1 MRRVLYLVILAVLC
15 YGAFLLWQNNG
26 DMMSYIKPYVELGD
40 IATLEA
46 RYTAGQIMEAN
57 KNKLR
62 MDEQHRLQEPY
73 LRFYPYLL
81 MDVKYSLQG
90 DKTREGVLLWG
101 MVDGEIVLN
110 SDTWETSHGFQ
121 DAIESGASREDFK
134 VLFALDANGGALSR
148 EELQRRLQV
157 ESDVMEYWLSS
168 AKQKHLVI
176 QKGNQFYLHFEQPKL
191 NVIPQT
197 KLKQALV
204 TKPSGQAV
212 RIPKRYSV
220 SQIEKIAKVAFGN
233 EFTIRG
239 AREVFLPVYSLDI
252 LNPDGSLLST
262 QWNALNGRRLETKY

>member
-1 MRRVLYLVILAVLC
+1 MRRMLYLVILAALC
-15 YGAFLLWQNNG
+15 CGAYLFWQKNG
-26 DMMSYIKPYVELGD
+26 DLMGFLKPYVDLGD
-40 IATLEA
+40 MATLEA

-81 MDVKYSLQG
+81 MDVKYSISG
-90 DKTREGVLLWG
+90 EKTREGVLLWG
-101 MVDGEIVLN
+101 MVDGEMVLN

-134 VLFALDANGGALSR
+134 ILFALDANGGELSR
-148 EELQRRLQV
+148 EELQRKLQV
-157 ESDVMEYWLSS
+157 ESDVLEFWISS

-176 QKGNQFYLHFEQPKL
+176 QKGNQFYLHFESPKL
-191 NVIPQT
+191 NVTPQT

-204 TKPSGQAV
+204 TKPSVQAV
-212 RIPKRYSV
+212 RIPIRYSMR
-220 SQIEKIAKVAFGN
+220 QIEKTAKAAFGN
-233 EFTIRG
+233 EFTIRA

-262 QWNALNGRRLETKY
+262 QWNALNGRRLETRY